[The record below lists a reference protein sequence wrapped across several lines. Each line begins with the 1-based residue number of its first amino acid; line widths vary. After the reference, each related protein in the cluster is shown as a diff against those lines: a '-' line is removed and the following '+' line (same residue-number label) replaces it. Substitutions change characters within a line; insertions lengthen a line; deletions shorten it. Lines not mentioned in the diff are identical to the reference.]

1 MLEAVKTVRTPLDDF
16 YGRLSDEQKAQFEA
30 IGQRRSAS
38 ADQSSATPKHFHRH
52 HASIGGMVRRLIFSM
67 IR

>member
-1 MLEAVKTVRTPLDDF
+1 VHAALDDF
-16 YGRLSDEQKAQFEA
+16 YGKLSDEQKAQFEA

-38 ADQSSATPKHFHRH
+38 SDQSSATPRHFHRH
-52 HASIGGMVRRLIFSM
+52 HASIGGMVRRLISM